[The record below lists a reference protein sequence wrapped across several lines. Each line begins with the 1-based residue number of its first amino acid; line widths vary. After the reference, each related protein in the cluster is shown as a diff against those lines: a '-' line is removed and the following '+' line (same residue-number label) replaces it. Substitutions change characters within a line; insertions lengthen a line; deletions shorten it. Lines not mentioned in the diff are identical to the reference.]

1 MQSSI
6 SLSVAVIC
14 TIDNGRLMYSR
25 MRIYYKS
32 KKMSSAEKERERE
45 AWLLAMPSIHPWK
58 HQRTKKKGKR
68 CFSAYAFYESTA
80 ARRRLSI
87 GNDFRANV
95 SEMRSMINVIRGGR
109 AATSWGWGRER
120 KRDRREPREENL
132 ASKLQS
138 SARGGDRRS
147 PINERERGRESRT
160 ESTSPPKTAAP
171 ASHSLPAGM
180 EDKGRALKNGEMEF
194 KSEHHGRTKI
204 SPDRRRG
211 RVVCDNWKTARL

>member
-1 MQSSI
+1 
-6 SLSVAVIC
+6 
-14 TIDNGRLMYSR
+14 
-25 MRIYYKS
+25 
-32 KKMSSAEKERERE
+32 MSSAAKERERE
-45 AWLLAMPSIHPWK
+45 KHDCWTSIHPWK
-58 HQRTKKKGKR
+58 YHQRTKKEGKER

-87 GNDFRANV
+87 GNDFCANV

-147 PINERERGRESRT
+147 PINEREQGRESRT
-160 ESTSPPKTAAP
+160 ESTSPKTAAP

-204 SPDRRRG
+204 SPNRRRG
-211 RVVCDNWKTARL
+211 RVVRDNWKTARL